1 VGEDMLI
8 AHNLISIG
16 ISNQLKKVN
25 NIKSKSMEKLSSGLR
40 INRAGDDAAG
50 LSISEKMKSQ
60 IRGLSQAER
69 NVQDGISLI
78 QTAEGGLN
86 SILAS
91 LQRMRKLAV
100 QASND
105 TLTDGDREK
114 IQNEVAQIKDEI
126 EGVAESTTFNELKLL
141 DGTYCGIDNII
152 STAKSS
158 AVTGNKYISSS
169 GLIIEAGENDSLEFL
184 IGGLTKNITLEAG
197 NYSSSG
203 LLYEINNKL
212 NLKNIDVTASYS
224 NGTYGNLMF
233 ISNISGEA
241 SSIESI
247 SGNAAT
253 SMLLQKQYG
262 NTTAFAVTGWTDIY
276 PDVTITAGNNDT
288 LNFDIDGINHSITI
302 APGTYSTLTAGGE
315 SDLVKV
321 LNDAFTDAGLN
332 IRTYIVGVEGNE
344 TDPKRVIDFEIYES
358 EGTHTFG
365 NVGGN
370 ARSILMDKIEYPA
383 WKSIDSSGTVS
394 GNCTGFPASI
404 TGNVN
409 LSSGL
414 TITGGVNDILS
425 LKVDGVWKSITLN
438 DGVYTSAS
446 LLAEINDQLTA
457 SEVNITA
464 SYSGNNLRLIH
475 NENGTEHT
483 IDDVGGNSVSS
494 LLINVE
500 PGKDA
505 IIEQGK
511 DISLQVGANAFNNFS
526 IKISDAR
533 ISAMG
538 IGDINVLTRIG
549 AQSAMDKIDYAIN
562 KVSSERS
569 KIGAYQNSLEHISN
583 NISSYYQDLT
593 SSESKIEDTDMAKE
607 VMEMSKNSILEQMAE
622 SLLAQSNQMPSRVLD
637 LLKQ

>member
-1 VGEDMLI
+1 MLI

-549 AQSAMDKIDYAIN
+549 AQSAMDKIDHAIN

>member
-549 AQSAMDKIDYAIN
+549 AQSAMDKIDHAIN

>member
-1 VGEDMLI
+1 
-8 AHNLISIG
+8 
-16 ISNQLKKVN
+16 
-25 NIKSKSMEKLSSGLR
+25 
-40 INRAGDDAAG
+40 
-50 LSISEKMKSQ
+50 MKSQ

-549 AQSAMDKIDYAIN
+549 AQSAMDKIDHAIN

>member
-1 VGEDMLI
+1 MII

-25 NIKSKSMEKLSSGLR
+25 NIKSKSMEKLSCGLR
-40 INRAGDDAAG
+40 INGASDDAAG

-69 NVQDGISLI
+69 NVKDGISLI

-86 SILAS
+86 SILYP
-91 LQRMRKLAV
+91 LQRMRKLTV

-105 TLTDGDREK
+105 TLTDVDRGQ
-114 IQNEVAQIKDEI
+114 IQNEIEQIKDEI
-126 EGVAESTTFNELKLL
+126 DGVAKSTTFNELKLL

-158 AVTGNKYISSS
+158 VVIGNKYISSS
-169 GLIIEAGENDSLEFL
+169 GLIVETGKNDSFEFL
-184 IGGLTKNITLEAG
+184 IGGATKNITLAAG
-197 NYSSSG
+197 NYSSLE

-212 NLKNIDVTASYS
+212 NLKNIDITASYS
-224 NGTYGNLMF
+224 NGTYGELMF
-233 ISNISGEA
+233 TSNTSGAA

-247 SGNAAT
+247 SGNAAA

-262 NTTAFAVTGWTDIY
+262 NTTAFEVTGWTDIY

-288 LNFDIDGINHSITI
+288 LTFDIDGINHSITI
-302 APGTYSTLTAGGE
+302 SSGTYSTIKAGGE
-315 SDLVKV
+315 SDLAQA
-321 LNDAFTDAGLN
+321 LNDAFTNAGLN
-332 IRTYIVGVEGNE
+332 IKTYIVGVQGNE
-344 TDPKRVIDFEIYES
+344 TDPKRVVDFEIYES
-358 EGTHTFG
+358 EGIHTFG

-370 ARSILMDKIEYPA
+370 ARSTLMDKIEYPA
-383 WKSIDSSGTVS
+383 WESIDSSGTVS

-414 TITGGVNDILS
+414 TITEGVNDVLN
-425 LKVDGVWKSITLN
+425 LKVDGVWKSIMLN
-438 DGVYTSAS
+438 DGIYTSTS
-446 LLAEINDQLTA
+446 LLTEINDQLTA
-457 SEVNITA
+457 SGANITA

-475 NENGTEHT
+475 NENGIEHT
-483 IDDVGGNSVSS
+483 IDDISGNSVSS
-494 LLINVE
+494 LLINIE
-500 PGKDA
+500 PGTDA

-511 DISLQVGANAFNNFS
+511 DIKLQVGANALNNFS
-526 IKISDAR
+526 IKISDVRTSAIG
-533 ISAMG
+533 IS
-538 IGDINVLTRIG
+538 DINVSTRTG
-549 AQSAMDKIDYAIN
+549 AQNAIDKIDYAIN

-569 KIGAYQNSLEHISN
+569 KIGSYQNSLEHIFNNVSN
-583 NISSYYQDLT
+583 YYQNLT

-607 VMEMSKNSILEQMAE
+607 VMETSKNSILEQVAE
-622 SLLAQSNQMPSRVLD
+622 SLLSQSNQMPNRVLD